1 MRIVPLPGETQGIPW
16 SLLQTNYV
24 PIRNGIAT
32 EADRDPSA
40 SDPEAPAA
48 NDEAGSGSSTD
59 DGLESALQELSLDG
73 RSNLE
78 LGSGA
83 LGLSAMPG
91 APGSSDQAETA
102 EGPEVED
109 DDESEERGADGN
121 GPADGDIPED
131 ETPCYFLDEMTKA
144 SELMEGAM
152 EVLEAF
158 GRLVV
163 VSGSDSDGKGRS
175 ASMHGALQA
184 CVRQELG
191 ATCPGL
197 REALLE

>member
-1 MRIVPLPGETQGIPW
+1 MRIVPWPGETQGIPW
-16 SLLQTNYV
+16 SLLQTYV
-24 PIRNGIAT
+24 MSIGNGIAT
-32 EADRDPSA
+32 ESEMDSSA
-40 SDPEAPAA
+40 DPEATAA
-48 NDEAGSGSSTD
+48 NDEAGSGSNTD

-83 LGLSAMPG
+83 LGHSAMPG
-91 APGSSDQAETA
+91 APGSSDQADTL
-102 EGPEVED
+102 EGPEAED

-121 GPADGDIPED
+121 GATDGYIPKD
-131 ETPCYFLDEMTKA
+131 ETPCYLRDEMTKA

-163 VSGSDSDGKGRS
+163 VSGSDFDGKGRS

-184 CVRQELG
+184 CSRQELG